1 MKKLLFLLIICSAL
15 TLCGELPWQNIR
27 YSAAMSDQNIAL
39 RCQIMAENTTEILYN
54 TDDGV
59 ITSNMFNYP
68 GLEYTSQGFM
78 LAPEE
83 ERYFGFRSAL
93 IDPAPDQVPFMAAPV
108 YNLSGNTPVF
118 EQLSWLMEDVTGDVE
133 QGLDFLDITS
143 VLATY
148 DDEKLYLA
156 IQNNGEGFP
165 VSETAWG
172 PFYLYLTLIASNQEG
187 DIPFGMLYTVDQP
200 PYIEPGLY
208 KMLGENEEDLV
219 KVADIEY
226 TIDEENNLL
235 ILECFWSDLLNDEDF
250 IAWYDPDDPQF
261 ETFAGTSI
269 FSLDT
274 GLEEV
279 DWCDA
284 CTIYPQQ
291 FSVASQENILPQ
303 VTDFIITQ
311 DNLISLTYF
320 DENSNFS
327 LIAQAVINDSI
338 TLELYPQTFDY
349 SQPVV
354 FTSMES
360 HPLLINNSWDTITL
374 RVSDNLNDIV
384 QEIIYNT
391 DSNPDN
397 IPQPEQLFSCYPNPF
412 NPEIVIS
419 FNNSDFAD
427 QNAELGIYNLKGQ
440 LIENL
445 SAALEV
451 APDGN
456 IVWDA
461 SDYSSGIYMVS
472 LKINGITS
480 QTKKITLLK

>member
-1 MKKLLFLLIICSAL
+1 MKKILFILAVCSVLA
-15 TLCGELPWQNIR
+15 LCGDMPWQAIR
-27 YSAAMSDQNIAL
+27 FSAEMGDQNIAL

-59 ITSNMFNYP
+59 IASNMFNYP
-68 GLEYTSQGFM
+68 GLEYTSQGFL
-78 LAPEE
+78 LAPEDV
-83 ERYFGFRSAL
+83 RYFGFRSAL
-93 IDPAPDQVPFMAAPV
+93 IDPAPDQVPFIAAPV
-108 YNLSGNTPVF
+108 YNLSGDTPAY
-118 EQLSWLMEDVTGDVE
+118 EHLSWLMEDATGDVG

-165 VSETAWG
+165 IMEAAWG
-172 PFYLYLTLIASNQEG
+172 PFYLYLTLIASQQEG
-187 DIPFGMLYTVDQP
+187 DIPFGMLYSIDQQ
-200 PYIEPGLY
+200 PYIQPGLY
-208 KMLGENEEDLV
+208 KMLGESIDDLV
-219 KVADIEY
+219 MVGDIEY

-261 ETFAGTSI
+261 ETSAGTS
-269 FSLDT
+269 LLT
-274 GLEEV
+274 LENGLEEA
-279 DWCDA
+279 DWSDI
-284 CTIYPQQ
+284 CTVYPQQ
-291 FSVASQENILPQ
+291 YSVASQENILPLIS
-303 VTDFIITQ
+303 DFEITQ
-311 DNLISLTYF
+311 DTLISLNYY

-338 TLELYPQTFDY
+338 ILELYPQSYDY

-354 FTSMES
+354 FLSMET
-360 HPLLINNSWDTITL
+360 HPLLINDSWDTITL
-374 RVSDNLNDIV
+374 RVSDNLTDIV
-384 QEIIYNT
+384 QEFIYNT

-412 NPEIVIS
+412 NPQIVIS
-419 FNNSDFAD
+419 FDQADFTD
-427 QNAELGIYNLKGQ
+427 QNAELSIYNLKGQ

-445 SAALEV
+445 SNALGS

-456 IVWDA
+456 IIWDA
-461 SDYSSGIYMVS
+461 SDLSSGIYIVS
-472 LKINGITS
+472 LKINGLTT